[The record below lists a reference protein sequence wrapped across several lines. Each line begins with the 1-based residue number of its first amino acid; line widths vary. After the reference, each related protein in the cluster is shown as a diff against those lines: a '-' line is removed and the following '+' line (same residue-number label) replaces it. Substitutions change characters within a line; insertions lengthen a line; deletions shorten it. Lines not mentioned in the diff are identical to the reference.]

1 MARQR
6 RTSSASQATTMGD
19 LFDFPEN
26 AQAYARFS
34 KALNQAHDGT
44 QINAIALPG
53 LNNAIGFTFATY
65 WAFHAK
71 DQQFSL
77 ALDSCANGQELDA
90 AVKSMILKDG
100 SLASR
105 ASRQTGTLVI
115 ENLESSDCPLSR
127 AMSSAGMKIA
137 VARQLVLDGKTAG
150 VFLLFSAASLD
161 HNSAK
166 DQLLE
171 EFLKL
176 VIEMQGR
183 EAKAAE
189 MARIFNMVENLPI
202 NVMYTD
208 MDFNI
213 RYLNPASAR
222 TLARLEKYMPIK
234 VSDMIGKSV
243 DLFHKA
249 PEHQRKLLSDPKNL
263 PHRAIIQVGPEKLDL
278 NASAIYDHNKN
289 YVGAM
294 INWDIVTERLE
305 NEKNLKEAQ
314 EREREQA
321 AEMARIFNMVE
332 NLPINVMYTDMDF
345 NIRYINP
352 ASARTLAK
360 LEKYMPIKVSE
371 MVGKSVDL
379 FHKAPEHQRKLLR
392 DPKNLP
398 HRAIIQ
404 VGPEKLDLNVS
415 AIYDNNNKYVG
426 AMVNWDIITQRLEN
440 EKNLKDAQD
449 REREQA
455 AYLQSQVN
463 SLLDTVNAA
472 EAGNLTA
479 EVTVSGDDAIGQM
492 GKGLKAFLSQLRGVL
507 GSVIEAINQQSEGS
521 KLIAESSASMSQRTQ
536 TQTVTIQEMNAAAE
550 QLNLTVKQISTNA
563 NQCRA
568 QSSEAST
575 LAKSGRETV
584 EKAVAS
590 MHLIEKSSEQ
600 IFDIIQVIGEIA
612 SQTNLLALNA
622 AIEAARAGEHGLGF
636 AVVADEVRKLAERSS
651 QAAKEI
657 AQLIKESSKRVTEGA
672 QLSAKAGESLVSIVN
687 SVTTAAEGIT
697 KIAEATESQSSSTS
711 QMMVAIQNFYKSI
724 EDNASSAEE
733 LASSA
738 EELGAL
744 ASNLQ
749 STVSRFKVS

>member
-6 RTSSASQATTMGD
+6 SKAVVTQGSVMGD

-26 AQAYARFS
+26 AVAYARFS
-34 KALNQAHDGT
+34 KSINQATDAKR
-44 QINAIALPG
+44 INSIALPG
-53 LNNAIGFTFATY
+53 FNTAIGFSCATY
-65 WAFHAK
+65 WEFNAK
-71 DQQFSL
+71 EQQYKL
-77 ALDSCANGQELDA
+77 AMEACADGLELSSS
-90 AVKSMILKDG
+90 VKSLLLKSG
-100 SLASR
+100 SIAGR
-105 ASRQTGTLVI
+105 VGRHAGTLI
-115 ENLESSDCPLSR
+115 MENFESSECPLSQ
-127 AMSSAGMKIA
+127 AMAAEGMRLA
-137 VARQLVLDGKTAG
+137 VGRQLNLDGKTVG
-150 VFLLFSAASLD
+150 VYLLFSKGGID
-161 HNSAK
+161 QNSAK

-171 EFLKL
+171 ELFKL
-176 VIEMQGR
+176 VVEMQGR

-213 RYLNPASAR
+213 RYINPASVR

-249 PEHQRKLLSDPKNL
+249 PEHQRKLLSNPNNL

-294 INWDIVTERLE
+294 INWDIITE
-305 NEKNLKEAQ
+305 
-314 EREREQA
+314 
-321 AEMARIFNMVE
+321 
-332 NLPINVMYTDMDF
+332 
-345 NIRYINP
+345 
-352 ASARTLAK
+352 
-360 LEKYMPIKVSE
+360 
-371 MVGKSVDL
+371 
-379 FHKAPEHQRKLLR
+379 
-392 DPKNLP
+392 
-398 HRAIIQ
+398 
-404 VGPEKLDLNVS
+404 
-415 AIYDNNNKYVG
+415 
-426 AMVNWDIITQRLEN
+426 RLEN
-440 EKNLKDAQD
+440 EKNLKDAQE
-449 REREQA
+449 REKEQA

-463 SLLDTVNAA
+463 SLLDSVNAA
-472 EAGNLTA
+472 EAGDLTVDVKVA
-479 EVTVSGDDAIGQM
+479 GEDAIGQM
-492 GKGLKAFLSQLRGVL
+492 GKGLKAFLSRLRGVL
-507 GSVIEAINQQSEGS
+507 GAVIEAINQQTEGS

-550 QLNLTVKQISTNA
+550 QLNLTVKQISGNA
-563 NQCRA
+563 NQCKS
-568 QSSEAST
+568 QSGEASA

-672 QLSAKAGESLVSIVN
+672 QLSSKAGESLVAIVN
-687 SVTTAAEGIT
+687 SVTTAADGIT
-697 KIAEATESQSSSTS
+697 KIAEATESQSSSTN

>member
-6 RTSSASQATTMGD
+6 RTSSASKATTMGD

-171 EFLKL
+171 EFFKL

-213 RYLNPASAR
+213 RYINPASAR

-249 PEHQRKLLSDPKNL
+249 PEHQRKLLSNPKNL

-294 INWDIVTERLE
+294 VNWDIITERLE
-305 NEKNLKEAQ
+305 NEKNLKE
-314 EREREQA
+314 
-321 AEMARIFNMVE
+321 
-332 NLPINVMYTDMDF
+332 
-345 NIRYINP
+345 
-352 ASARTLAK
+352 
-360 LEKYMPIKVSE
+360 
-371 MVGKSVDL
+371 
-379 FHKAPEHQRKLLR
+379 
-392 DPKNLP
+392 
-398 HRAIIQ
+398 
-404 VGPEKLDLNVS
+404 
-415 AIYDNNNKYVG
+415 
-426 AMVNWDIITQRLEN
+426 
-440 EKNLKDAQD
+440 AQD

-492 GKGLKAFLSQLRGVL
+492 GKGLKAFLSQLRSVL

>member
-115 ENLESSDCPLSR
+115 ENLESSDCPLSC

-171 EFLKL
+171 EFFKL

-249 PEHQRKLLSDPKNL
+249 PEHQRKLLSNPKNL
-263 PHRAIIQVGPEKLDL
+263 PHRTIIQVGPEKLDL

-294 INWDIVTERLE
+294 VNWDIITERLE

-321 AEMARIFNMVE
+321 A
-332 NLPINVMYTDMDF
+332 
-345 NIRYINP
+345 
-352 ASARTLAK
+352 
-360 LEKYMPIKVSE
+360 
-371 MVGKSVDL
+371 
-379 FHKAPEHQRKLLR
+379 
-392 DPKNLP
+392 
-398 HRAIIQ
+398 
-404 VGPEKLDLNVS
+404 
-415 AIYDNNNKYVG
+415 
-426 AMVNWDIITQRLEN
+426 
-440 EKNLKDAQD
+440 
-449 REREQA
+449 
-455 AYLQSQVN
+455 YLQNQVN

-550 QLNLTVKQISTNA
+550 QLNLTVKQISSNA

-568 QSSEAST
+568 QSGEAST

>member
-6 RTSSASQATTMGD
+6 RNSSESQGTIMGD

-34 KALNQAHDGT
+34 KALNQAHDAN

-53 LNNAIGFTFATY
+53 LNGAIGFSFATY

-77 ALDSCANGQELDA
+77 ALESSASGQELDPA
-90 AVKSMILKDG
+90 IKSMILKDG

-115 ENLESSDCPLSR
+115 ENLGSSECPLSR
-127 AMSSAGMKIA
+127 AMASAGMKIA
-137 VARQLVLDGKTAG
+137 VARQLILDGKTAG
-150 VFLLFSAASLD
+150 VFLLFSANSLD

-171 EFLKL
+171 EFFKL

-213 RYLNPASAR
+213 RYINPASAR

-249 PEHQRKLLSDPKNL
+249 PEHQRKLLSNPKNL
-263 PHRAIIQVGPEKLDL
+263 PHRTIIQVGPEKLDL

-294 INWDIVTERLE
+294 
-305 NEKNLKEAQ
+305 
-314 EREREQA
+314 
-321 AEMARIFNMVE
+321 
-332 NLPINVMYTDMDF
+332 
-345 NIRYINP
+345 
-352 ASARTLAK
+352 
-360 LEKYMPIKVSE
+360 
-371 MVGKSVDL
+371 
-379 FHKAPEHQRKLLR
+379 
-392 DPKNLP
+392 
-398 HRAIIQ
+398 
-404 VGPEKLDLNVS
+404 
-415 AIYDNNNKYVG
+415 
-426 AMVNWDIITQRLEN
+426 VNWDIITERLEN

-463 SLLDTVNAA
+463 SLLDSVNAA
-472 EAGNLTA
+472 EAGDLTA
-479 EVTVSGDDAIGQM
+479 EVNVSGDDAIGQM
-492 GKGLKAFLSQLRGVL
+492 GKGLKAFFSQLRGVL
-507 GSVIEAINQQSEGS
+507 GSVIEAINQQTEGS

-550 QLNLTVKQISTNA
+550 QLNLTVKQISSNA
-563 NQCRA
+563 NQCRT

>member
-6 RTSSASQATTMGD
+6 RTSSESQGTTLGD

-34 KALNQAHDGT
+34 KALNQAHDAN
-44 QINAIALPG
+44 QINSIALTG
-53 LNNAIGFTFATY
+53 LNSAIGFTFATY

-71 DQQFSL
+71 EQQFSL
-77 ALDSCANGQELDA
+77 ALESCADGQKLDSSI
-90 AVKSMILKDG
+90 KSIILKEG

-105 ASRQTGTLVI
+105 ASRQDGTLVI
-115 ENLESSDCPLSR
+115 ENLGSSECALSR

-137 VARQLVLDGKTAG
+137 VARQLVLDGKTVG
-150 VFLLFSAASLD
+150 VFLLFSAKALD

-171 EFLKL
+171 EFFKL
-176 VIEMQGR
+176 VLEMQGR

-249 PEHQRKLLSDPKNL
+249 PEHQRKLLSNPKNL
-263 PHRAIIQVGPEKLDL
+263 PHRTIIQVGPEKLDL

-294 INWDIVTERLE
+294 VNWDIVTERLE
-305 NEKNLKEAQ
+305 NEKNLKDAQ

-321 AEMARIFNMVE
+321 A
-332 NLPINVMYTDMDF
+332 
-345 NIRYINP
+345 
-352 ASARTLAK
+352 
-360 LEKYMPIKVSE
+360 
-371 MVGKSVDL
+371 
-379 FHKAPEHQRKLLR
+379 
-392 DPKNLP
+392 
-398 HRAIIQ
+398 
-404 VGPEKLDLNVS
+404 
-415 AIYDNNNKYVG
+415 
-426 AMVNWDIITQRLEN
+426 
-440 EKNLKDAQD
+440 
-449 REREQA
+449 
-455 AYLQSQVN
+455 YLQNQVN
-463 SLLDTVNAA
+463 SLLETVNAA

-479 EVTVSGDDAIGQM
+479 EVSVSGDDAIGQM
-492 GKGLKAFLSQLRGVL
+492 GKGLKAFLSQLRSVL
-507 GSVIEAINQQSEGS
+507 GSVIEAINQQTEGS

-550 QLNLTVKQISTNA
+550 QLNLTVKQISSNA
-563 NQCRA
+563 NQCKA

-697 KIAEATESQSSSTS
+697 KIAEATESQASSTS

-724 EDNASSAEE
+724 EDNASGAEE

>member
-6 RTSSASQATTMGD
+6 RTSSESQGTTMGD

-34 KALNQAHDGT
+34 KALNQAHDAN

-53 LNNAIGFTFATY
+53 FNSAIGFAFATY

-71 DQQFSL
+71 EQQFSL
-77 ALDSCANGQELDA
+77 ALESCADGQKLDSSI
-90 AVKSMILKDG
+90 KSIILKEG

-105 ASRQTGTLVI
+105 ASRQDGTLVI
-115 ENLESSDCPLSR
+115 ENLGSSECALSR

-137 VARQLVLDGKTAG
+137 VARQLVLDGKTVG
-150 VFLLFSAASLD
+150 VFLLFSAKALD

-171 EFLKL
+171 EFFKL
-176 VIEMQGR
+176 VLEMQGR

-249 PEHQRKLLSDPKNL
+249 PEHQRKLLSNPKNL
-263 PHRAIIQVGPEKLDL
+263 PHRTIIQVGPEKLDL

-294 INWDIVTERLE
+294 VNWDIVTERLE
-305 NEKNLKEAQ
+305 NEKNLKDAQ

-321 AEMARIFNMVE
+321 A
-332 NLPINVMYTDMDF
+332 
-345 NIRYINP
+345 
-352 ASARTLAK
+352 
-360 LEKYMPIKVSE
+360 
-371 MVGKSVDL
+371 
-379 FHKAPEHQRKLLR
+379 
-392 DPKNLP
+392 
-398 HRAIIQ
+398 
-404 VGPEKLDLNVS
+404 
-415 AIYDNNNKYVG
+415 
-426 AMVNWDIITQRLEN
+426 
-440 EKNLKDAQD
+440 
-449 REREQA
+449 
-455 AYLQSQVN
+455 YLQNQVN
-463 SLLDTVNAA
+463 SLLETVNAA

-492 GKGLKAFLSQLRGVL
+492 GKGLKAFLSQLRSVL
-507 GSVIEAINQQSEGS
+507 GSVIEAINQQTEGS

-550 QLNLTVKQISTNA
+550 QLNLTVKQISSNA
-563 NQCRA
+563 NQCKA

-697 KIAEATESQSSSTS
+697 KIAEATESQASSTS

-724 EDNASSAEE
+724 EDNASGAEE

>member
-6 RTSSASQATTMGD
+6 RTSSASQAATMGD

-26 AQAYARFS
+26 VQAYARFS

-90 AVKSMILKDG
+90 TVKSMILKDG

-115 ENLESSDCPLSR
+115 ENLESTDCPLSR

-171 EFLKL
+171 EFFKL

-249 PEHQRKLLSDPKNL
+249 PEHQRKLLSNPKNL
-263 PHRAIIQVGPEKLDL
+263 PHRTIIQVGPEKLDL

-305 NEKNLKEAQ
+305 NEKNLKDAQ
-314 EREREQA
+314 E
-321 AEMARIFNMVE
+321 
-332 NLPINVMYTDMDF
+332 
-345 NIRYINP
+345 
-352 ASARTLAK
+352 
-360 LEKYMPIKVSE
+360 
-371 MVGKSVDL
+371 
-379 FHKAPEHQRKLLR
+379 
-392 DPKNLP
+392 
-398 HRAIIQ
+398 
-404 VGPEKLDLNVS
+404 
-415 AIYDNNNKYVG
+415 
-426 AMVNWDIITQRLEN
+426 
-440 EKNLKDAQD
+440 

-492 GKGLKAFLSQLRGVL
+492 GKGLKAFLSQLRSVL

-550 QLNLTVKQISTNA
+550 QLNLTVKQISSNA
-563 NQCRA
+563 NQCRT

>member
-77 ALDSCANGQELDA
+77 ALDSCANGQELDSS
-90 AVKSMILKDG
+90 VKSMILKDG

-171 EFLKL
+171 EFFKL

-249 PEHQRKLLSDPKNL
+249 PEHQRKLLSNPKNL
-263 PHRAIIQVGPEKLDL
+263 PHRTIIQVGPEKLDL

-294 INWDIVTERLE
+294 VNWDIITERLE

-321 AEMARIFNMVE
+321 A
-332 NLPINVMYTDMDF
+332 
-345 NIRYINP
+345 
-352 ASARTLAK
+352 
-360 LEKYMPIKVSE
+360 
-371 MVGKSVDL
+371 
-379 FHKAPEHQRKLLR
+379 
-392 DPKNLP
+392 
-398 HRAIIQ
+398 
-404 VGPEKLDLNVS
+404 
-415 AIYDNNNKYVG
+415 
-426 AMVNWDIITQRLEN
+426 
-440 EKNLKDAQD
+440 
-449 REREQA
+449 
-455 AYLQSQVN
+455 YLQNQVN

-550 QLNLTVKQISTNA
+550 QLNLTVKQISSNA

-568 QSSEAST
+568 QSGEAST

>member
-6 RTSSASQATTMGD
+6 RKAVVTQGSVMGD

-26 AQAYARFS
+26 AVAYARFS
-34 KALNQAHDGT
+34 KSINQATDAKR
-44 QINAIALPG
+44 INSIALPG
-53 LNNAIGFTFATY
+53 FNTAIGFSCATY
-65 WAFHAK
+65 WEFNAK
-71 DQQFSL
+71 EQQYKL
-77 ALDSCANGQELDA
+77 AMEACADGLELSPS
-90 AVKSMILKDG
+90 VKSLLLKSG
-100 SLASR
+100 SIAGR
-105 ASRQTGTLVI
+105 VGRHAGTLI
-115 ENLESSDCPLSR
+115 MENFESSECPLSQ
-127 AMSSAGMKIA
+127 AMAAEGMRLA
-137 VARQLVLDGKTAG
+137 VGRQLNLDGKTVG
-150 VFLLFSAASLD
+150 VYLLFSKGGID
-161 HNSAK
+161 QNSAK

-171 EFLKL
+171 ELFKL
-176 VIEMQGR
+176 VVEMQGR

-213 RYLNPASAR
+213 RYINPASVR

-249 PEHQRKLLSDPKNL
+249 PEHQRKLLSNPNNL

-294 INWDIVTERLE
+294 INWDIITE
-305 NEKNLKEAQ
+305 
-314 EREREQA
+314 
-321 AEMARIFNMVE
+321 
-332 NLPINVMYTDMDF
+332 
-345 NIRYINP
+345 
-352 ASARTLAK
+352 
-360 LEKYMPIKVSE
+360 
-371 MVGKSVDL
+371 
-379 FHKAPEHQRKLLR
+379 
-392 DPKNLP
+392 
-398 HRAIIQ
+398 
-404 VGPEKLDLNVS
+404 
-415 AIYDNNNKYVG
+415 
-426 AMVNWDIITQRLEN
+426 RLEN
-440 EKNLKDAQD
+440 EKNLKDAQE
-449 REREQA
+449 REKEQA

-463 SLLDTVNAA
+463 SLLDSVNAA
-472 EAGNLTA
+472 EAGDLTVDVKVA
-479 EVTVSGDDAIGQM
+479 GEDAIGQM
-492 GKGLKAFLSQLRGVL
+492 GKGLKAFLSRLRGVL
-507 GSVIEAINQQSEGS
+507 GAVIEAINQQTEGS

-550 QLNLTVKQISTNA
+550 QLNLTVKQISGNA
-563 NQCRA
+563 NQCKS
-568 QSSEAST
+568 QSGEASA

-672 QLSAKAGESLVSIVN
+672 QLSSKAGESLVAIVN
-687 SVTTAAEGIT
+687 SVTTAADGIT
-697 KIAEATESQSSSTS
+697 KIAEATESQSSSTN

>member
-6 RTSSASQATTMGD
+6 RTSSESQGTTMGD

-34 KALNQAHDGT
+34 KALNQAHDAN

-53 LNNAIGFTFATY
+53 FNSAIGFAFATY

-71 DQQFSL
+71 EQQFSL
-77 ALDSCANGQELDA
+77 ALESCADGQKLDSSI
-90 AVKSMILKDG
+90 KSIILKEG

-105 ASRQTGTLVI
+105 ASRQDGTLVI
-115 ENLESSDCPLSR
+115 ENLGSSECALSL

-137 VARQLVLDGKTAG
+137 VARQLVLDGKTVG
-150 VFLLFSAASLD
+150 VFLLFSAKALD

-171 EFLKL
+171 EFFKL
-176 VIEMQGR
+176 VLEMQGR

-249 PEHQRKLLSDPKNL
+249 PEHQRKLLSNPKNL
-263 PHRAIIQVGPEKLDL
+263 PHRTIIQVGPEKLDL

-294 INWDIVTERLE
+294 VNWDIVTERLE
-305 NEKNLKEAQ
+305 NEKNLKDAQ

-321 AEMARIFNMVE
+321 A
-332 NLPINVMYTDMDF
+332 
-345 NIRYINP
+345 
-352 ASARTLAK
+352 
-360 LEKYMPIKVSE
+360 
-371 MVGKSVDL
+371 
-379 FHKAPEHQRKLLR
+379 
-392 DPKNLP
+392 
-398 HRAIIQ
+398 
-404 VGPEKLDLNVS
+404 
-415 AIYDNNNKYVG
+415 
-426 AMVNWDIITQRLEN
+426 
-440 EKNLKDAQD
+440 
-449 REREQA
+449 
-455 AYLQSQVN
+455 YLQNQVN
-463 SLLDTVNAA
+463 SLLETVNAA

-492 GKGLKAFLSQLRGVL
+492 GKGLKAFLSQLRSVL
-507 GSVIEAINQQSEGS
+507 GSVIEAINQQTEGS

-550 QLNLTVKQISTNA
+550 QLNLTVKQISSNA
-563 NQCRA
+563 NQCKA

-697 KIAEATESQSSSTS
+697 KIAEATESQASSTS
-711 QMMVAIQNFYKSI
+711 QMMVAIQNFYKGI
-724 EDNASSAEE
+724 EDNASGAEE

>member
-6 RTSSASQATTMGD
+6 KNAVVSQGLAKGD

-26 AQAYARFS
+26 AVAYSRFS
-34 KALNQAHDGT
+34 KSINQAQDANR
-44 QINAIALPG
+44 INAIALPG
-53 LNNAIGFTFATY
+53 LNSAVGFSFSTY
-65 WAFHAK
+65 WEYNSK
-71 DQQFSL
+71 NQQFSL
-77 ALDSCANGQELDA
+77 SMA
-90 AVKSMILKDG
+90 ACSDGSEISPSIKSMILKNE

-105 ASRQTGTLVI
+105 ASRLAGTLMI
-115 ENLESSDCPLSR
+115 ENLGSSGCPLSH
-127 AMSSAGMKIA
+127 AMEAVGMKLA
-137 VARQLVLDGKTAG
+137 VGRQLVLDGKTVG
-150 VFLLFSAASLD
+150 VYLLFSQKLID
-161 HNSAK
+161 QNSAK

-171 EFLKL
+171 ELFKL

-183 EAKAAE
+183 EAKASE

-208 MDFNI
+208 LDFNI
-213 RYLNPASAR
+213 RYINPASAR

-243 DLFHKA
+243 DLFHRA
-249 PEHQRKLLSDPKNL
+249 PEHQRKLLSNPNNL
-263 PHRAIIQVGPEKLDL
+263 PYKTIIQVGPEKLDFY
-278 NASAIYDHNKN
+278 ASAIYDHNKN

-294 INWDIVTERLE
+294 VNWDIITERLE
-305 NEKNLKEAQ
+305 NEKNLK
-314 EREREQA
+314 
-321 AEMARIFNMVE
+321 
-332 NLPINVMYTDMDF
+332 
-345 NIRYINP
+345 
-352 ASARTLAK
+352 
-360 LEKYMPIKVSE
+360 
-371 MVGKSVDL
+371 
-379 FHKAPEHQRKLLR
+379 
-392 DPKNLP
+392 
-398 HRAIIQ
+398 
-404 VGPEKLDLNVS
+404 
-415 AIYDNNNKYVG
+415 
-426 AMVNWDIITQRLEN
+426 DI
-440 EKNLKDAQD
+440 QD
-449 REREQA
+449 REKEQA
-455 AYLQSQVN
+455 AYLQVQVN
-463 SLLDTVNAA
+463 SILDSVNAA
-472 EAGNLTA
+472 EAGDLT
-479 EVTVSGDDAIGQM
+479 VDVGVSGEDAIGQV
-492 GKGLKAFLSQLRGVL
+492 GNGLKAFFSRLRGVL
-507 GSVIEAINQQSEGS
+507 GSVIEAINQQTEGS

-550 QLNLTVKQISTNA
+550 QLNLTVKQISANA
-563 NQCRA
+563 NQCKA
-568 QSSEAST
+568 QSGEAST

-590 MHLIEKSSEQ
+590 MNLIEKSSEQ

-657 AQLIKESSKRVTEGA
+657 TQLIKESSKRVTEGA
-672 QLSAKAGESLVSIVN
+672 QLSTRAGESLVSIVN

-697 KIAEATESQSSSTS
+697 KIAEATESQSSSTN

>member
-6 RTSSASQATTMGD
+6 RTSSESQGTTMGD

-34 KALNQAHDGT
+34 KALNQAHDAN

-53 LNNAIGFTFATY
+53 FNSAIGFAFATY

-71 DQQFSL
+71 EQQFSL
-77 ALDSCANGQELDA
+77 ALESCADGQKLDSSI
-90 AVKSMILKDG
+90 KSIILKEG

-105 ASRQTGTLVI
+105 ASRQDGTLVI
-115 ENLESSDCPLSR
+115 ENLGSSECALSR

-137 VARQLVLDGKTAG
+137 VARQLVLDGKTVG
-150 VFLLFSAASLD
+150 VFLLFSAKALD

-171 EFLKL
+171 EFFKL
-176 VIEMQGR
+176 VLEMQGR

-249 PEHQRKLLSDPKNL
+249 PEHQRKLLSNPKNL
-263 PHRAIIQVGPEKLDL
+263 PHRTIIQVGPEKLDL

-294 INWDIVTERLE
+294 VNWDIVTERLE
-305 NEKNLKEAQ
+305 NEKNLKDAQ

-321 AEMARIFNMVE
+321 A
-332 NLPINVMYTDMDF
+332 
-345 NIRYINP
+345 
-352 ASARTLAK
+352 
-360 LEKYMPIKVSE
+360 
-371 MVGKSVDL
+371 
-379 FHKAPEHQRKLLR
+379 
-392 DPKNLP
+392 
-398 HRAIIQ
+398 
-404 VGPEKLDLNVS
+404 
-415 AIYDNNNKYVG
+415 
-426 AMVNWDIITQRLEN
+426 
-440 EKNLKDAQD
+440 
-449 REREQA
+449 
-455 AYLQSQVN
+455 YLQNQVN
-463 SLLDTVNAA
+463 SLLETVNAA

-492 GKGLKAFLSQLRGVL
+492 GKGLKAFLSQLRSVL
-507 GSVIEAINQQSEGS
+507 GSVIEAINQQTEGS

-550 QLNLTVKQISTNA
+550 QLNLTVKQISSNA
-563 NQCRA
+563 NQCKA

-697 KIAEATESQSSSTS
+697 KIAEATESQASSTS
-711 QMMVAIQNFYKSI
+711 QMMVAIQNFYKGI
-724 EDNASSAEE
+724 EDNASGAEE

>member
-1 MARQR
+1 
-6 RTSSASQATTMGD
+6 MGD

-34 KALNQAHDGT
+34 KALNQAHDAN

-53 LNNAIGFTFATY
+53 FNSAIGFAFATY

-71 DQQFSL
+71 EQQFSL
-77 ALDSCANGQELDA
+77 ALESCADGQKLDSSI
-90 AVKSMILKDG
+90 KSIILKEG

-105 ASRQTGTLVI
+105 ASRQDGTLVI
-115 ENLESSDCPLSR
+115 ENLGSSECALSR

-137 VARQLVLDGKTAG
+137 VARQLVLDGKTVG
-150 VFLLFSAASLD
+150 VFLLFSAKALD

-171 EFLKL
+171 EFFKL
-176 VIEMQGR
+176 VLEMQGR

-249 PEHQRKLLSDPKNL
+249 PEHQRKLLSNPKNL
-263 PHRAIIQVGPEKLDL
+263 PHRTIIQVGPEKLDL

-294 INWDIVTERLE
+294 VNWDIVTERLE
-305 NEKNLKEAQ
+305 NEKNLKDAQ

-321 AEMARIFNMVE
+321 A
-332 NLPINVMYTDMDF
+332 
-345 NIRYINP
+345 
-352 ASARTLAK
+352 
-360 LEKYMPIKVSE
+360 
-371 MVGKSVDL
+371 
-379 FHKAPEHQRKLLR
+379 
-392 DPKNLP
+392 
-398 HRAIIQ
+398 
-404 VGPEKLDLNVS
+404 
-415 AIYDNNNKYVG
+415 
-426 AMVNWDIITQRLEN
+426 
-440 EKNLKDAQD
+440 
-449 REREQA
+449 
-455 AYLQSQVN
+455 YLQNQVN
-463 SLLDTVNAA
+463 SLLETVNAA

-492 GKGLKAFLSQLRGVL
+492 GKGLKAFLSQLRSVL
-507 GSVIEAINQQSEGS
+507 GSVIEAINQQTEGS

-550 QLNLTVKQISTNA
+550 QLNLTVKQISSNA
-563 NQCRA
+563 NQCKA

-697 KIAEATESQSSSTS
+697 KIAEATESQASSTS
-711 QMMVAIQNFYKSI
+711 QMMVAIQNFYKGI
-724 EDNASSAEE
+724 EDNASGAEE

>member
-6 RTSSASQATTMGD
+6 RTASASQATTMGD

-34 KALNQAHDGT
+34 KALSQAHDAN

-53 LNNAIGFTFATY
+53 FNSAIGFAFATY
-65 WAFHAK
+65 WSFHAK
-71 DQQFSL
+71 EQQFSL
-77 ALDSCANGQELDA
+77 ALESCANGQELDP

-105 ASRQTGTLVI
+105 ASRQDGTLVI
-115 ENLESSDCPLSR
+115 DNLGSSECALSR
-127 AMSSAGMKIA
+127 TMSSAGMKIA
-137 VARQLVLDGKTAG
+137 VARQLVLDGKTVG
-150 VFLLFSAASLD
+150 VFLLFSAKALD

-171 EFLKL
+171 EFFKL
-176 VIEMQGR
+176 VLEMQGR

-213 RYLNPASAR
+213 RYINPASAR

-249 PEHQRKLLSDPKNL
+249 PEHQRKLLSNPKNL
-263 PHRAIIQVGPEKLDL
+263 PHRTIIQVGPEKLDL

-294 INWDIVTERLE
+294 VNWDIVTERLE
-305 NEKNLKEAQ
+305 NEKNLKDAQ
-314 EREREQA
+314 E
-321 AEMARIFNMVE
+321 
-332 NLPINVMYTDMDF
+332 
-345 NIRYINP
+345 
-352 ASARTLAK
+352 
-360 LEKYMPIKVSE
+360 
-371 MVGKSVDL
+371 
-379 FHKAPEHQRKLLR
+379 
-392 DPKNLP
+392 
-398 HRAIIQ
+398 
-404 VGPEKLDLNVS
+404 
-415 AIYDNNNKYVG
+415 
-426 AMVNWDIITQRLEN
+426 
-440 EKNLKDAQD
+440 

-492 GKGLKAFLSQLRGVL
+492 GKGLKAFLSQLRSVL
-507 GSVIEAINQQSEGS
+507 GSVIEAINQQTEGS

-550 QLNLTVKQISTNA
+550 QLNLTVKQISSNA
-563 NQCRA
+563 NQCKA

-697 KIAEATESQSSSTS
+697 KIAEATESQASSTS

-724 EDNASSAEE
+724 EDNASGAEE

>member
-6 RTSSASQATTMGD
+6 KSAVASQGSTMGD

-26 AQAYARFS
+26 ALAYARFS
-34 KALNQAHDGT
+34 KLITQAQDAKR
-44 QINAIALPG
+44 INSIALPG
-53 LNNAIGFTFATY
+53 FNSAIGFSFSTY
-65 WAFHAK
+65 WEFNTKEQH
-71 DQQFSL
+71 FTL
-77 ALDSCANGQELDA
+77 AMDSCADGLELSPA
-90 AVKSMILKDG
+90 IKSLVLKSG
-100 SLASR
+100 SIASR
-105 ASRQTGTLVI
+105 AIRQADTMVI
-115 ENLESSDCPLSR
+115 ENLGSSECPLSN
-127 AMSSAGMKIA
+127 AMATVGMKLA
-137 VARQLVLDGKTAG
+137 VAHQLFLDGKTAG
-150 VFLLFSAASLD
+150 VYLLFSKKAIEQK
-161 HNSAK
+161 SAK
-166 DQLLE
+166 DQLLDE
-171 EFLKL
+171 LFKL

-183 EAKAAE
+183 EAKSSE

-208 MDFNI
+208 IDFNI
-213 RYLNPASAR
+213 RYINPASAR

-243 DLFHKA
+243 DLFHRA
-249 PEHQRKLLSDPKNL
+249 PEHQRKLLSNPNNL
-263 PHRAIIQVGPEKLDL
+263 PHKTIIQVGPEKLDFY
-278 NASAIYDHNKN
+278 ASAIYDHNKN

-294 INWDIVTERLE
+294 VNWDIITERLE
-305 NEKNLKEAQ
+305 NEKSLK
-314 EREREQA
+314 
-321 AEMARIFNMVE
+321 N
-332 NLPINVMYTDMDF
+332 
-345 NIRYINP
+345 
-352 ASARTLAK
+352 
-360 LEKYMPIKVSE
+360 
-371 MVGKSVDL
+371 
-379 FHKAPEHQRKLLR
+379 
-392 DPKNLP
+392 
-398 HRAIIQ
+398 
-404 VGPEKLDLNVS
+404 
-415 AIYDNNNKYVG
+415 
-426 AMVNWDIITQRLEN
+426 
-440 EKNLKDAQD
+440 AQD

-455 AYLQSQVN
+455 VYLQNQVN
-463 SLLDTVNAA
+463 SLLESVNAA
-472 EAGNLTA
+472 EAGNLTVD
-479 EVTVSGDDAIGQM
+479 VTVSGDDDIGQM
-492 GKGLKAFLSQLRGVL
+492 GKALKAFLRRLRDVL
-507 GSVIEAINQQSEGS
+507 GTVIEAINQQTEGS

-550 QLNLTVKQISTNA
+550 QLNLTVKQISANA
-563 NQCRA
+563 NQCKS
-568 QSSEAST
+568 QSSDASS

-672 QLSAKAGESLVSIVN
+672 QLSSKAGESLIAIVN

-697 KIAEATESQSSSTS
+697 KIAEATESQSSSTN

-724 EDNASSAEE
+724 EDNAASAEE

-749 STVSRFKVS
+749 STISRFKVS

>member
-6 RTSSASQATTMGD
+6 RTSSESQGTTMGD

-34 KALNQAHDGT
+34 KALNQAHDAN

-53 LNNAIGFTFATY
+53 FNSAIGFAFATY

-77 ALDSCANGQELDA
+77 ALESCADGQKLDSSI
-90 AVKSMILKDG
+90 KSIILKEG

-105 ASRQTGTLVI
+105 ASRQDGTLVI
-115 ENLESSDCPLSR
+115 ENLGSSECALSR

-137 VARQLVLDGKTAG
+137 VARQLVLDGKTVG
-150 VFLLFSAASLD
+150 VFLLFSAKALD

-171 EFLKL
+171 EFFKL
-176 VIEMQGR
+176 VLEMQGR

-249 PEHQRKLLSDPKNL
+249 PEHQRKLLSNPKNL
-263 PHRAIIQVGPEKLDL
+263 PHRTIIQVGPEKLDL

-294 INWDIVTERLE
+294 VNWDIVTERLE
-305 NEKNLKEAQ
+305 NEKNLKDAQ

-321 AEMARIFNMVE
+321 A
-332 NLPINVMYTDMDF
+332 
-345 NIRYINP
+345 
-352 ASARTLAK
+352 
-360 LEKYMPIKVSE
+360 
-371 MVGKSVDL
+371 
-379 FHKAPEHQRKLLR
+379 
-392 DPKNLP
+392 
-398 HRAIIQ
+398 
-404 VGPEKLDLNVS
+404 
-415 AIYDNNNKYVG
+415 
-426 AMVNWDIITQRLEN
+426 
-440 EKNLKDAQD
+440 
-449 REREQA
+449 
-455 AYLQSQVN
+455 YLQNQVN
-463 SLLDTVNAA
+463 SLLETVNAA

-492 GKGLKAFLSQLRGVL
+492 GKGLKAFLSQLRSVL
-507 GSVIEAINQQSEGS
+507 GSVIEAINQQTEGS

-550 QLNLTVKQISTNA
+550 QLNLTVKQISSNA
-563 NQCRA
+563 NQCKA

-697 KIAEATESQSSSTS
+697 KIAEATESQASSTS

-724 EDNASSAEE
+724 EDNASGAEE

-749 STVSRFKVS
+749 STVS

>member
-6 RTSSASQATTMGD
+6 RTSSESQGTTMGD

-34 KALNQAHDGT
+34 KALNQAHDAN

-53 LNNAIGFTFATY
+53 FNSAIGFAFATY

-71 DQQFSL
+71 EQQFSL
-77 ALDSCANGQELDA
+77 ALESCADGQKLDSSI
-90 AVKSMILKDG
+90 KSIILKEG

-105 ASRQTGTLVI
+105 ASRQDGTLVI
-115 ENLESSDCPLSR
+115 ENLGSSECALSR

-137 VARQLVLDGKTAG
+137 VARQLVLDGKTVG
-150 VFLLFSAASLD
+150 VFLLFSAKALD

-171 EFLKL
+171 EFFKL
-176 VIEMQGR
+176 VLEMQGR

-249 PEHQRKLLSDPKNL
+249 PEHQRKLLSNPKNL
-263 PHRAIIQVGPEKLDL
+263 PHRTIIQVGPEKLDL

-289 YVGAM
+289 
-294 INWDIVTERLE
+294 
-305 NEKNLKEAQ
+305 
-314 EREREQA
+314 
-321 AEMARIFNMVE
+321 
-332 NLPINVMYTDMDF
+332 
-345 NIRYINP
+345 
-352 ASARTLAK
+352 
-360 LEKYMPIKVSE
+360 
-371 MVGKSVDL
+371 
-379 FHKAPEHQRKLLR
+379 
-392 DPKNLP
+392 
-398 HRAIIQ
+398 
-404 VGPEKLDLNVS
+404 
-415 AIYDNNNKYVG
+415 YVG

-455 AYLQSQVN
+455 AYLQNQVN
-463 SLLDTVNAA
+463 SLLETVNAA

-492 GKGLKAFLSQLRGVL
+492 GKGLKAFLSQLRSVL
-507 GSVIEAINQQSEGS
+507 GSVIEAINQQTEGS

-550 QLNLTVKQISTNA
+550 QLNLTVKQISSNA
-563 NQCRA
+563 NQCKA

-697 KIAEATESQSSSTS
+697 KIAEATESQASSTS
-711 QMMVAIQNFYKSI
+711 QMMVAIQNFYKGI
-724 EDNASSAEE
+724 EDNASGAEE

>member
-6 RTSSASQATTMGD
+6 RKAVVTQGSVMGD

-26 AQAYARFS
+26 AVAYARFS
-34 KALNQAHDGT
+34 KSINQATDAKR
-44 QINAIALPG
+44 INSIALQG
-53 LNNAIGFTFATY
+53 FNTAIGFSCATY
-65 WAFHAK
+65 WEFNAK
-71 DQQFSL
+71 EQQYKL
-77 ALDSCANGQELDA
+77 AMEACADGLELSSS
-90 AVKSMILKDG
+90 VKSLLLKSG
-100 SLASR
+100 SIAGR
-105 ASRQTGTLVI
+105 VGRHAGTLI
-115 ENLESSDCPLSR
+115 MENFESSECPLSQ
-127 AMSSAGMKIA
+127 AMAAEGMRLA
-137 VARQLVLDGKTAG
+137 VGRQLNLDGKTVG
-150 VFLLFSAASLD
+150 VYLLFSKGGID
-161 HNSAK
+161 QNSAK

-171 EFLKL
+171 ELFKL
-176 VIEMQGR
+176 VVEMQGR

-213 RYLNPASAR
+213 RYINPASVR

-249 PEHQRKLLSDPKNL
+249 PEHQRKLLSNPNNL

-294 INWDIVTERLE
+294 INWDIITE
-305 NEKNLKEAQ
+305 
-314 EREREQA
+314 
-321 AEMARIFNMVE
+321 
-332 NLPINVMYTDMDF
+332 
-345 NIRYINP
+345 
-352 ASARTLAK
+352 
-360 LEKYMPIKVSE
+360 
-371 MVGKSVDL
+371 
-379 FHKAPEHQRKLLR
+379 
-392 DPKNLP
+392 
-398 HRAIIQ
+398 
-404 VGPEKLDLNVS
+404 
-415 AIYDNNNKYVG
+415 
-426 AMVNWDIITQRLEN
+426 RLEN
-440 EKNLKDAQD
+440 EKNLKDAQE
-449 REREQA
+449 REKEQA

-463 SLLDTVNAA
+463 SLLDSVNAA
-472 EAGNLTA
+472 EAGDLTVD
-479 EVTVSGDDAIGQM
+479 VTVAGEDAIGQM
-492 GKGLKAFLSQLRGVL
+492 GKGLKAFLSRLRGLL
-507 GSVIEAINQQSEGS
+507 GSVIEAINQQTEGS

-550 QLNLTVKQISTNA
+550 QLNLTVKQISGNA
-563 NQCRA
+563 NQCKS
-568 QSSEAST
+568 QSGEASA

-672 QLSAKAGESLVSIVN
+672 QLSSKAGESLVAIVN
-687 SVTTAAEGIT
+687 SVTTAADGIT
-697 KIAEATESQSSSTS
+697 KIAEATESQSSSTN